1 MDDLQTWLYVLLY
14 VTYFFMISW
23 VLVLI
28 PVYCWIAVFFSIPLF
43 FIEPIIAYVAY
54 YYGGTYTGSNNASYV
69 LILVTVLWA
78 CIPLADFMAIF
89 GEIFL
94 IPSFLLGLPGFS
106 ITFGVGL
113 LILSS
118 VKFFI

>member
-43 FIEPIIAYVAY
+43 VIEPIIAYVAY

-94 IPSFLLGLPGFS
+94 IPSFLFGLPGFS
-106 ITFGVGL
+106 LTFGVVI